1 MKKSSK
7 ITLIVL
13 GIIFIVGLFFYYR
26 LGGFNKPE
34 ITMVQAPAYHVA
46 GKSYKGKMTTKEFGT
61 LFKEAETFVEKKEL
75 AGRVSGIFY
84 SKPEKEN
91 DTITAFVGVI
101 LDDPTQKLP
110 VGYTIKEIP
119 ARKIIRA
126 TIHAHILVSPFIY
139 PDIEDYAGEQKV
151 ELLHVPAVE
160 IYISNSEMIIEVP
173 VK

>member
-34 ITMVQAPAYHVA
+34 ITMVVAPAYQIA
-46 GKSYKGKMTTKEFGT
+46 GKPYTGKMTTKEFGS
-61 LFKEAETFVEKKEL
+61 LFKEAETHIEKKNLE
-75 AGRVSGIFY
+75 GRVSGIFY
-84 SKPEKEN
+84 TKPEKEN
-91 DTITAFVGVI
+91 DTIAAFVGVI
-101 LDDPTQKLP
+101 LNDTLQKLP
-110 VGYTIKEIP
+110 EGYTLKVIP
-119 ARKIIRA
+119 ERKIIRA

-139 PDIEDYAGEQKV
+139 PDIEDYAKEQKV

-160 IYISNSEMIIEVP
+160 IYLSNSEMIIEVP
-173 VK
+173 VN